1 MDKPIPPLPTPKF
14 RPGDK
19 VIFVQD
25 ILDMIDAEVE
35 SVNFHLH
42 SYGFCKETYDI
53 AYEDDETGNWIYRDD
68 IPEED
73 LCATE
78 HDARLRQIEMWSQRH
93 TQAQERLEKLD
104 KTRKFL
110 VNRVN
115 LLEKSTDGNQT
126 K

>member
-1 MDKPIPPLPTPKF
+1 
-14 RPGDK
+14 
-19 VIFVQD
+19 
-25 ILDMIDAEVE
+25 MIYAEVE

-53 AYEDDETGNWIYRDD
+53 AYEDDDTGAWCYRDD
-68 IPEED
+68 VAEENI
-73 LCATE
+73 CATE
-78 HDARLRQIEMWSQRH
+78 HDARLRQIEKWSQQH
-93 TQAQERLEKLD
+93 AQAQERLEKLD

-115 LLEKSTDGNQT
+115 LLEKTDGNST